1 MGELQEQYDLRNY
14 RMNIAEGILYI
25 SSAAF
30 ISVQIVLPALI
41 ARLGGGNIV
50 VGILPVIVYVGLFL
64 PQVFA
69 ARTIETLPSKKG
81 WAIKYGFFQ
90 RLMILLIAI
99 AVLVLGGSW
108 PRLALLLFLVFFA
121 LHHVF
126 AGIGTPAWFDLF
138 TRITPLRK
146 RGRLVGFRTSL
157 GGAAAFLCGLVLTW
171 LLATFDFP
179 LNYAVGFFIAIGLQI
194 SSLIVQMNLVEGEP
208 SRATERRPVF
218 AYLRRLPAVF
228 RSNRNFKY
236 FIISSAFLI
245 VGNMPI
251 GFFTVYALRSFSAD
265 ESMVGQFTLSMLM
278 MQAVSAL
285 ISGFIV
291 DRYGN
296 KRALMI
302 AALGMLGATLWAL
315 VAPSLGWFRL
325 VYVFLGAN
333 VGTELMARYNISA
346 EYGPAE
352 QRPTYVALM
361 NTVLAPVYL
370 SALAAGMISDLFGYR
385 TLFFV
390 AAAFSVVGIFLL
402 ATRVRDPRVHAVVR

>member
-1 MGELQEQYDLRNY
+1 MGELQEGYDRKNY
-14 RMNIAEGILYI
+14 RLNIAEGVLYI

-41 ARLGGGNIV
+41 ARLGGGNIT

-69 ARTIETLPSKKG
+69 ARTIETLHWKKA

-99 AVLVLGGSW
+99 AVLLLGTSW
-108 PRLALLLFLVFFA
+108 PRAALLLFLLFLA
-121 LHHVF
+121 LHHIF

-138 TRITPLRK
+138 TRVTPLRK

-157 GGAAAFLCGLVLTW
+157 GGFAAFLCGLVLTW

-179 LNYAVGFFIAIGLQI
+179 LNYALGFFIAFGLQI
-194 SSLIVQMNLVEGEP
+194 SSLIVQMNLVEAEP

-218 AYLRRLPAVF
+218 AYLRQLPRVF
-228 RSNRNFKY
+228 RANRNFKY
-236 FIISSAFLI
+236 FIISSAVLI

-251 GFFTVYALRSFSAD
+251 GFFTVYALANFSAD

-278 MQAVSAL
+278 TQAVSAL

-302 AALGMLGATLWAL
+302 AAFGMLGATLWAL
-315 VAPSLGWFRL
+315 AAPTLGWFRL
-325 VYVFLGAN
+325 VYVFLGVN

-370 SALAAGMISDLFGYR
+370 SALTAGMISDAFGYR
-385 TLFFV
+385 ALFYV
-390 AAAFSVVGIFLL
+390 AAAFSTVGLLLL
-402 ATRVRDPRVHAVVR
+402 ATRVRDPRHHPVVR